1 MIKITVNSKQVDIEM
16 QGKKNEVALKEI
28 AMAMHAMGYCLRD
41 LRAKYNLSDE
51 VFKYA
56 KKAAMLG
63 FVDGCNGKDPAERYA
78 HDGN

>member
-1 MIKITVNSKQVDIEM
+1 MIKITVNRSHVNVEM
-16 QGKKNEVALKEI
+16 NGKEEVVLTEI
-28 AMAMHAMGYCLRD
+28 AMVMHAMGHCLRD
-41 LRAKYNLSDE
+41 LRAKNELSDE

-63 FVDGCNGKDPAERYA
+63 FVDGYNGTDPAERYA